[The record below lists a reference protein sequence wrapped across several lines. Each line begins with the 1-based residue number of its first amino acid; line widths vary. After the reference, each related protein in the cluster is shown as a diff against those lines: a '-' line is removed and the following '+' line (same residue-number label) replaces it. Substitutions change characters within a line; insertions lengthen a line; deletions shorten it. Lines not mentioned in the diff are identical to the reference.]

1 MPEYER
7 ILAQLA
13 SFDLTDAEG
22 ARVRSRVK
30 WDEEG
35 ETSSRFFLRL
45 EKKRGTE
52 SWISASRV
60 SNGVVVTDAEG
71 VCESWASFY
80 RDLFTACPVDLGV
93 QSNLLDCLTL
103 SFSVE
108 DAASSDGPIS
118 PNEAHAVLLGMA
130 KGKSPGS
137 DGLPMEFY
145 VVFWD
150 LLGGDLVNVFNA
162 SLEDGLLPF
171 SPREALIAL
180 IFKKW

>member
-1 MPEYER
+1 MPVYER

-13 SFDLTDAEG
+13 SFDLTEAEG
-22 ARVRSRVK
+22 VRVRSRVK
-30 WDEEG
+30 CDEEG
-35 ETSSRFFLRL
+35 ETSSRLFFRL

-60 SNGVVVTDAEG
+60 SNGVVVTDVEG

-80 RDLFTACPVDLGV
+80 QALFTACPVDLGV
-93 QSNLLDCLTL
+93 QSDLLDCLTL

-108 DAASSDGPIS
+108 DAASCDGPIS
-118 PNEAHAVLLGMA
+118 PNEAHAVLFDMA

-150 LLGGDLVNVFNA
+150 LLGGDLVNYFNA

-171 SPREALIAL
+171 SQSEALIAL
-180 IFKKW
+180 TFKT